1 MFTKRTTRVPC
12 LGPAVFLF
20 MLASLAPAFGLAA
33 VNPAGMA
40 LQDTVTAPP
49 PAFSTALLDTTSQ
62 PLTITAETPRG
73 GIASNFSE
81 WTAQGGWVMYPIYGI
96 LILGL
101 GVIIYQFV
109 RIFFDNHY
117 AKPISAII
125 EKKLGLKGAYD
136 ESEIEEIWELVREHP
151 KSKIA
156 QLLDRLCDLWQ
167 RDSTA
172 EALQVEI
179 NSFVKSIKERYEVGR
194 SFAVLLSDTAGA
206 LGLLGT
212 VLGMY
217 QTFMPGQLESSQI
230 ISGMGV
236 ALVTTIGGLIV
247 SIILNFGISWAHSTF
262 HRHMELVAERADL
275 FRNRFGRGQ
284 SALAAKDAGL
294 HPSVS
299 SLPNNNLAVKS
310 SPPPSRIP
318 SRLKI
323 LSGNH
328 QVADAGTALPKA
340 LEVAVEDQ
348 HGKPMKNVT
357 VTFEA
362 NGSMVSFDNGES
374 VRQIDTDII
383 GRAKVQARLGKLLGK
398 QKIVA
403 QVNGEAS
410 LSEEFEVES
419 RVGPADKM
427 YVLAG
432 HLQTGRPGSHLPEPL
447 RLKLEDACGNPV
459 PDQAVHF
466 EVTYNTGRLDRDK
479 TRLEVKTNDEGVA
492 AVGFRLGETS
502 GVNIVK
508 ATVKPKG
515 GRKLE
520 TSFESMGR
528 E

>member
-1 MFTKRTTRVPC
+1 MFTKRTMRVV
-12 LGPAVFLF
+12 LPAFSLF
-20 MLASLAPAFGLAA
+20 MLGSLTPAFGLT
-33 VNPAGMA
+33 PFSM
-40 LQDTVTAPP
+40 QDTVTASP
-49 PAFSTALLDTTSQ
+49 PAFSTAVLDTTSQ
-62 PLTITAETPRG
+62 PLTSEAETRRG
-73 GIASNFSE
+73 GIARNFSE

-101 GVIIYQFV
+101 GVIMYQFV
-109 RIFFDNHY
+109 HIFFDKRY
-117 AKPISAII
+117 AKPIFLTL
-125 EKKLGLKGAYD
+125 EKKFDKKRAYD
-136 ESEIEEIWELVREHP
+136 ESEVEELWQLAREHP

-156 QLLDRLCDLWQ
+156 QLLDRLCELWQ
-167 RDSTA
+167 RDSSA

-179 NSFVKSIKERYEVGR
+179 DSFVKSIKERYEVGR
-194 SFAVLLSDTAGA
+194 SFAMLLSDTAGA

-275 FRNRFGRGQ
+275 FRNRFGKSQ
-284 SALAAKDAGL
+284 SAFVSAKDTGL
-294 HPSVS
+294 HPGAFAASP
-299 SLPNNNLAVKS
+299 PNNNLAVKS
-310 SPPPSRIP
+310 APPPSRIP

-328 QVADAGTALPKA
+328 QVADAGSMLPKA

-357 VTFEA
+357 VKFEA

-374 VRQIDTDII
+374 VRQVDTDII

-398 QKIVA
+398 QKIIA
-403 QVNGEAS
+403 QVNGEAN
-410 LSEEFEVES
+410 LSETFEVES

-432 HLQTGRPGSHLPEPL
+432 HLQTGSPGSHLPEPL

-459 PDQAVHF
+459 PDQAVLF

-479 TRLEVKTNDEGVA
+479 TRLEVKTNEDGVA
-492 AVGFRLGETS
+492 AVGFRLGETP

>member
-1 MFTKRTTRVPC
+1 MFTKRTMRVV
-12 LGPAVFLF
+12 LPAFFLF
-20 MLASLAPAFGLAA
+20 MLASLAPAFGLTPAA
-33 VNPAGMA
+33 T
-40 LQDTVTAPP
+40 QDTMTASP
-49 PAFSTALLDTTSQ
+49 PAFSAAVLDTTSQ
-62 PLTITAETPRG
+62 PLTIQAETRRS
-73 GIASNFSE
+73 GIANNFAE

-101 GVIIYQFV
+101 GVIMYQFV
-109 RIFFDNHY
+109 RIFFDDHY
-117 AKPISAII
+117 AKPISATI
-125 EKKLGLKGAYD
+125 EKKLGQKGAYD
-136 ESEIEEIWELVREHP
+136 ESEIEEIWQLVRDHP

-179 NSFVKSIKERYEVGR
+179 DSFVKSIKERYEVGR

-275 FRNRFGRGQ
+275 FRNRFGKSQ
-284 SALAAKDAGL
+284 SALSAKDTGL
-294 HPSVS
+294 QPGAFTS
-299 SLPNNNLAVKS
+299 SPPNNNLAVKS

-328 QVADAGTALPKA
+328 QVADAGATLPKA

-398 QKIVA
+398 QKIIA
-403 QVNGEAS
+403 QVNGEAN
-410 LSEEFEVES
+410 LSEAFEIES

-427 YVLAG
+427 SVLAG
-432 HLQTGRPGSHLPEPL
+432 HLQTGSPGSHLPDPL

-459 PDQAVHF
+459 PDQAVLF

>member
-1 MFTKRTTRVPC
+1 MFTKRTMRVVLP
-12 LGPAVFLF
+12 VFSLF
-20 MLASLAPAFGLAA
+20 LLTSLAPAFGQR
-33 VNPAGMA
+33 
-40 LQDTVTAPP
+40 QDTVTTASSP
-49 PAFSTALLDTTSQ
+49 PAFSTAVLDTTSQ
-62 PLTITAETPRG
+62 PLTIEAETRRSLPGQG

-101 GVIIYQFV
+101 GVIMYQFV
-109 RIFFDNHY
+109 RIFFDNRY
-117 AKPISAII
+117 AKPISATI
-125 EKKLGLKGAYD
+125 EKKLGQKGAYD
-136 ESEIEEIWELVREHP
+136 ESEIEEIWQLVRDHP

-156 QLLDRLCDLWQ
+156 QLLDRLCELWQ
-167 RDSTA
+167 RNSSA

-179 NSFVKSIKERYEVGR
+179 DSFVKSIKERYEVGR

-262 HRHMELVAERADL
+262 HRHMEQVAERADL
-275 FRNRFGRGQ
+275 FRNRFGKSQ
-284 SALAAKDAGL
+284 AAFVPAQDARLQAGVF
-294 HPSVS
+294 SVS
-299 SLPNNNLAVKS
+299 PPNNNLAVKS
-310 SPPPSRIP
+310 TPPPSRIP
-318 SRLKI
+318 CRLKI

-328 QVADAGTALPKA
+328 QVAAAGTTLPKA

-383 GRAKVQARLGKLLGK
+383 GRAKVQARLGKTLGK
-398 QKIVA
+398 QKIIA
-403 QVNGEAS
+403 HVNGETN
-410 LSEEFEVES
+410 LSEAFEVES
-419 RVGPADKM
+419 RVGTPDKL
-427 YVLAG
+427 YVLSG
-432 HLQTGRPGSHLPEPL
+432 HLQTGQPGSHLPEPL

-459 PDQAVHF
+459 PDQAVLF

-479 TRLEVKTNDEGVA
+479 TRLEVKTNGEGVA